1 MSVFPALKESVHRSP
16 TAQARALFY
25 DTLVFDAPTLKH
37 LVQTFGASQLM
48 IGTDY
53 PFNFHDKRPVERIQ
67 EAGFE
72 AHIVDQLLYDNAH
85 RYLGIHP
92 SSLE

>member
-16 TAQARALFY
+16 TAQARALFF
-25 DTLVFDAPTLKH
+25 DALVFDTPTLKH
-37 LVQTFGASQLM
+37 LLQTFGASQLM

-53 PFNFHDKRPVERIQ
+53 PFNFHDQRPIERIQ

-72 AHIVDQLLYDNAH
+72 AHILDQLLYANAH
-85 RYLGIHP
+85 RFLGIHSP
-92 SSLE
+92 GLE